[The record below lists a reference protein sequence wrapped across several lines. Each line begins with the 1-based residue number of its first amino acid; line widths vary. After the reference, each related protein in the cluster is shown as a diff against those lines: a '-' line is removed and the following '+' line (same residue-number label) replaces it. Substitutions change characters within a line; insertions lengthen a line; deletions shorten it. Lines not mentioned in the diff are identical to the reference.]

1 MKGIKLV
8 SDLIRTFEAK
18 IRHASYRLRSR
29 KQNFNKIFKEGG
41 FSGKELPLS
50 GAGSTL
56 EQTKRL
62 REMIPDLLKDLEAK
76 SLLDAPCGDFTWMR
90 EIDLGDI
97 SYTGADIVDDL
108 IKKNINIYSG
118 GNKNFI
124 VADIVKDELP
134 KADIIFCRD
143 CFVHLSNKDIV
154 RALRNF
160 KRSQSSY
167 LLTTTF
173 YKMTNN
179 RDLVSGRGWRPVNL
193 NIPPFDLPSP
203 LKLIIEEC
211 TEFNSTYYDK
221 SLGLWKLS
229 DIAL

>member
-1 MKGIKLV
+1 MKRIALIN
-8 SDLIRTFEAK
+8 DLLNMLKAK
-18 IRHASYRLRSR
+18 IVHASYRVRGR
-29 KQNFNKIFKEGG
+29 KRNFNKIFQEGG
-41 FSGKELPLS
+41 FSGDGFPLS

-56 EQTKRL
+56 EQTKKV
-62 REMIPDLLKDLEAK
+62 REEIPRILKDLKLK

-90 EIDLGDI
+90 EVNLVDI
-97 SYTGADIVDDL
+97 LYIGADIVDEL
-108 IKKNINIYSG
+108 IKKNISKYSG
-118 GNKNFI
+118 KNRTFI
-124 VADIVKDELP
+124 VADIVKDDLP
-134 KADIIFCRD
+134 KTDMILCRD

-179 RDLVSGRGWRPVNL
+179 KDLVSGRGWRPVNL
-193 NIPPFDLPSP
+193 NIPPFDFPSP

-211 TEFNSTYYDK
+211 TEFNGTYYDK